1 MFCSKCGKTLP
12 FDAVNC
18 PSCGLAVGESR
29 FEGSP
34 YTSAQAH
41 ILPGDDVHQVLTKNY
56 TPVNYTRINYTGAPD
71 AAEQSDVDARTTYRP
86 TYDGDIVP
94 EEMRRDM
101 RAAVKSAAESE
112 EDSAEENTSE
122 NAPAA
127 ETPDVDEDEP
137 IMVPGDIPEDGIISY
152 GSTGADDELK
162 LEDLDLSQ
170 FRAKPIESVG
180 QSGISEDVS
189 EMMQELERTLE
200 REQEAETQH
209 RVRGFGR
216 RRPVY
221 DDYAEDS
228 ENYDAAGNEPQ
239 PAGAV
244 QSEVFDDIDE
254 EEFDEMR
261 HSSFGLKQLL
271 KIVIGVVVAAAL
283 IVGGVMWFNYIRDH
297 QSAAPI
303 ENVGEQLY
311 LDGVALV
318 KTHASTEHV
327 SEILTNYKASSDLGA
342 LQGQLTSFSA
352 AVTALQPAEATENE
366 KIFVQALNKIETNIA
381 NCIVSDAIAVG
392 ANDANAVAES
402 DNRWKIVNNSISMLE
417 AATSTAELTAI
428 INGEVVDVTEKKPDA
443 TPTPEPK
450 MNYNTLS
457 KGDKSDEV
465 VDMQSR
471 LIALGYLKEKADGSF
486 GSKTQ
491 TAVKVFQQVAG
502 LPVTGIADSDT
513 LNALYAE
520 DAPKAG

>member
-41 ILPGDDVHQVLTKNY
+41 ILPGDDVHQVLTRNY
-56 TPVNYTRINYTGAPD
+56 TPVNYTRTNYTGDPH
-71 AAEQSDVDARTTYRP
+71 AAEQGDVDARTTYRP

-101 RAAVKSAAESE
+101 RAAVKAASDE
-112 EDSAEENTSE
+112 ETDAETPAAD
-122 NAPAA
+122 APAA
-127 ETPDVDEDEP
+127 ETPSEEEETPAFSLDDL
-137 IMVPGDIPEDGIISY
+137 PEDGIISY

-189 EMMQELERTLE
+189 EMMQELETEPQR
-200 REQEAETQH
+200 

-221 DDYAEDS
+221 DDYVEDTES
-228 ENYDAAGNEPQ
+228 YDAPVSGEPM
-239 PAGAV
+239 PEGAE

-261 HSSFGLKQLL
+261 HSTFGLKQLL
-271 KIVIGVVVAAAL
+271 KIVIAVVVVAAL
-283 IVGGVMWFNYIRDH
+283 IVGGVMWFNYIRDN

-303 ENVGEQLY
+303 ENVSEQLY
-311 LDGVALV
+311 LDGVALIR
-318 KTHASTEHV
+318 THASTDHV
-327 SEILTNYKASSDLGA
+327 NKVLTDYQASNDLVT
-342 LQGQLTSFSA
+342 LQTQLNGFAA
-352 AVTALQPAEATENE
+352 AVSALQPAEATENE
-366 KIFVQALNKIETNIA
+366 KIFVEALTKIEANIT
-381 NCIVSDAIAVG
+381 NCIISDAIAVG
-392 ANDANAVAES
+392 ANDADAVAES
-402 DNRWKIVNNSISMLE
+402 DSRWKIVNDSIAMLE
-417 AATSTAELTAI
+417 AASSTAELTAI
-428 INGEVVDVTEKKPDA
+428 INGEVVDVTEQKPDA

-450 MNYNTLS
+450 VNYNTLS

-471 LIALGYLKEKADGSF
+471 LIELGYLNEKADGSF

-491 TAVKVFQQVAG
+491 TAVKIFQQVAG

-513 LNALYAE
+513 LNALYAA